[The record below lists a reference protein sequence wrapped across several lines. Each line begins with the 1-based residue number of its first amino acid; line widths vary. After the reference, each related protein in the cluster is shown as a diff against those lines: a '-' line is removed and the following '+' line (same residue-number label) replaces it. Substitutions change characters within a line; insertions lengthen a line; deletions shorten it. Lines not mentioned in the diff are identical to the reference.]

1 MFKAVLGCGLALA
14 LGGCAQSSG
23 VLKMGPDTYTV
34 SIHAAPARGGQSGAK
49 KLAYAEAAEHC
60 AKMGREML
68 VANTYSGESSHLPG
82 GTVDLNFQCL
92 AKGDRDLRRPTYASE
107 PAIVIQKR

>member
-1 MFKAVLGCGLALA
+1 MFKAVVWGGVVLA

-34 SIHAAPARGGQSGAK
+34 SIHASPARGGQSGAK
-49 KLAYAEAAEHC
+49 KLAYTEAAEHC
-60 AKMGREML
+60 AKMGREIL
-68 VANTYSGESSHLPG
+68 VTNTYSGESGHLPG
-82 GTVDLNFQCL
+82 GAVDVNFQCL
-92 AKGDRDLRRPTYASE
+92 TPGDRDLRRPSYASE